1 MYPPNRYPC
10 LEQILCLSESN
21 IYIYLVH
28 PFPNLLSSSF
38 LFARVYVYKV
48 FLEAESISLNERNR
62 DSLQSSIGRRGE
74 PRAWTTMDV
83 LTRLDGI
90 AMASFHP
97 STSPFRSKENRCGD
111 SRRCYL
117 DEGANR
123 KSVSTI
129 DRVERMIRG

>member
-21 IYIYLVH
+21 IYIYISSIRFQTFSLP
-28 PFPNLLSSSF
+28 PFCSRACTYIKYFSKP
-38 LFARVYVYKV
+38 KV
-48 FLEAESISLNERNR
+48 FLSMKETAILFKVGSGGEENR
-62 DSLQSSIGRRGE
+62 EHGR
-74 PRAWTTMDV
+74 PWTCLLV
-83 LTRLDGI
+83 S
-90 AMASFHP
+90 MASRWHP
-97 STSPFRSKENRCGD
+97 SIPPFRSKENRCGD

-117 DEGANR
+117 DEGVNR